1 MKLWGMELN
10 RLMKLRNRPGGL
22 QSLWV
27 CGVVL
32 CVALGKLVVWN
43 LWTGE
48 ARERRMKELLCN
60 AYLRDNRVLLLRKA
74 GVAGRKMLCEADGM
88 SMLRGDIARD
98 RIKVLNCDGRRS
110 TKGRPCLI
118 ISSFCRHQTHRFTVS
133 HISRQRR
140 ARGYRHRCRLTFQH
154 GLHLRLR
161 EP

>member
-10 RLMKLRNRPGGL
+10 CLIKLRNRPGGL

-48 ARERRMKELLCN
+48 ARERRIKELLCN

-98 RIKVLNCDGRRS
+98 RIKVLNIVTGDEARRVDHVS
-110 TKGRPCLI
+110 SSLPSVTIRHTALQSHTFLSKGEPGG
-118 ISSFCRHQTHRFTVS
+118 TVTVV
-133 HISRQRR
+133 
-140 ARGYRHRCRLTFQH
+140 G
-154 GLHLRLR
+154 
-161 EP
+161 

>member
-1 MKLWGMELN
+1 LN
-10 RLMKLRNRPGGL
+10 CLIKLRNRPGGL

-27 CGVVL
+27 RGVVL

-98 RIKVLNCDGRRS
+98 RIKC
-110 TKGRPCLI
+110 
-118 ISSFCRHQTHRFTVS
+118 
-133 HISRQRR
+133 
-140 ARGYRHRCRLTFQH
+140 
-154 GLHLRLR
+154 
-161 EP
+161 